1 MKKIY
6 SLPSSLQK
14 LCSHESILS
23 QAFPRLTGEH
33 GLQLKTEYWRQ
44 KGSASRGDSDQHFP
58 PLLFFHWDEP
68 FHLNSPQ
75 NFQGEMVSAPYEN
88 LTATAV
94 DTLLQGTPCYKGN
107 YWALTI
113 ISMEHPERSV
123 IRDHSNHGRSN
134 EPMNRCPEWIH
145 RFIWLATMIRASS
158 DHWSWSASS
167 QRTKLTVEL
176 VWHNVLR

>member
-58 PLLFFHWDEP
+58 HPRPGISP
-68 FHLNSPQ
+68 FTPAFLI
-75 NFQGEMVSAPYEN
+75 
-88 LTATAV
+88 
-94 DTLLQGTPCYKGN
+94 TL
-107 YWALTI
+107 
-113 ISMEHPERSV
+113 
-123 IRDHSNHGRSN
+123 
-134 EPMNRCPEWIH
+134 
-145 RFIWLATMIRASS
+145 
-158 DHWSWSASS
+158 
-167 QRTKLTVEL
+167 
-176 VWHNVLR
+176 